1 VLSPPA
7 LPKPGS
13 EFAVASSETTATA
26 KNSQDQDPQ
35 KIRAHTSR
43 AQINRAKKRHLEL
56 NPELPPAPELSP
68 DEDHQLDAGNESSD
82 LESKE
87 SSDPE
92 DSNSS
97 SGSQENNE
105 VFQKFQKVLQCPGTL
120 NWGEVPP
127 TRPEENF
134 FPSKLPGISEA
145 QSSDLVPD
153 GPDQAMSSFTCTC
166 HGIPCHLP
174 CVCHNKCICHPDQK
188 ATRAKRTKRA
198 KRREALGGCQFY

>member
-1 VLSPPA
+1 MMIMTMRIVLGWGCNMLTTIITPSTRLLVLSPPA

-26 KNSQDQDPQ
+26 KNSQENDPDTATATATLDTTDITAIINHIDTVDIATVDTLIGTLNRDQAPKAEPNFSPSVVEQDPQ
-35 KIRAHTSR
+35 KIRVHTNR

-68 DEDHQLDAGNESSD
+68 DEDHQLDPGNESSD

-105 VFQKFQKVLQCPGTL
+105 NPPKYTRSSRRCFSVQVL
-120 NWGEVPP
+120 
-127 TRPEENF
+127 
-134 FPSKLPGISEA
+134 
-145 QSSDLVPD
+145 
-153 GPDQAMSSFTCTC
+153 
-166 HGIPCHLP
+166 
-174 CVCHNKCICHPDQK
+174 
-188 ATRAKRTKRA
+188 
-198 KRREALGGCQFY
+198 